1 MRLRVFLT
9 LLLLVAGLTAAGET
23 IALVDVNVVP
33 MDEERVLFDQTIL
46 IEEQRITRVGPIS
59 EITIPAGARVI
70 AGGGRWVLPGLID
83 AHAHVVAAHLDLYL
97 SHGITSVR
105 DMAGLGTVLQVR
117 DRIDRGEMRGP
128 RVIAGSLLVNGPNP
142 RTPAFSVVVRTPA
155 EGPAVVED
163 QRRRGIS
170 FIKLY
175 ENLSIE
181 MFDGIVDA
189 ATTRGMRSGG
199 HISSQV
205 PVQHA
210 LEKVRFIEHLSGY
223 ERALALQPA
232 NGDFLPWIY
241 MAESRVE
248 ALARLTAEKGVW
260 NTPTLHVYAVLSRD
274 LMGVA
279 HRESMLENRR
289 RFVRALRDAGARIT
303 AGSDA
308 GYLVSAGS
316 SLHEELRELRDAGLT
331 NYEVLRAATAEA
343 AALLEIDAGRIE
355 VGRRADLVLVGSNPL
370 DDIGVL
376 RKPQIVIV
384 NGEVVSYEKRRAAR
398 SR

>member
-1 MRLRVFLT
+1 MV
-9 LLLLVAGLTAAGET
+9 
-23 IALVDVNVVP
+23 
-33 MDEERVLFDQTIL
+33 EE
-46 IEEQRITRVGPIS
+46 
-59 EITIPAGARVI
+59 
-70 AGGGRWVLPGLID
+70 
-83 AHAHVVAAHLDLYL
+83 
-97 SHGITSVR
+97 
-105 DMAGLGTVLQVR
+105 
-117 DRIDRGEMRGP
+117 
-128 RVIAGSLLVNGPNP
+128 
-142 RTPAFSVVVRTPA
+142 
-155 EGPAVVED
+155 

-175 ENLSIE
+175 ENLSTE

-205 PVQHA
+205 AVQHA

-223 ERALALQPA
+223 ERALASQPA

-241 MAESRVE
+241 MAESRVD

-260 NTPTLHVYAVLSRD
+260 NTPTLYVYAVLSRD

-316 SLHEELRELRDAGLT
+316 SLHEELRELREAGLT

-343 AALLEIDAGRIE
+343 ASLLEIDAGRIE

-384 NGEVVSYEKRRAAR
+384 NGEVVSYEKRRAVR
-398 SR
+398 GR